1 MRGEYRSK
9 PLLDRVQPSLAML
22 MSRKTILKVTS
33 PPENAI
39 RAQKTFSDWQ
49 TISHLTYLIKT
60 IFRIDFWRS

>member
-1 MRGEYRSK
+1 
-9 PLLDRVQPSLAML
+9 ML